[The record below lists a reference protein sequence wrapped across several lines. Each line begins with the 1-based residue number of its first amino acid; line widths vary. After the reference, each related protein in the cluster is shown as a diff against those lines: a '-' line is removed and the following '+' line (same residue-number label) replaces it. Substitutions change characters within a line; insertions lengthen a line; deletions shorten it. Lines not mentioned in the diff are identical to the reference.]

1 VETLHIRKPPQGFA
15 FGIRKEFGPPR
26 RPLGPLARNILGGIA
41 VARLGAP
48 EDSRAIY
55 LPTGLGEFGDGRGT
69 MGDGG
74 DGHWNDGL
82 RGTMGTGTTDCDL
95 RWREHGLRSGTVR
108 EIFWPDGAWEKI
120 SGKDLMRMQNGWR
133 SSLWELCKLI
143 CNFANPLKCKVENG
157 KPLEMLLM
165 DLCQFRIRNGHLDP
179 QETGKQIRIHNM
191 TVVLFLYKSL
201 KKSS

>member
-1 VETLHIRKPPQGFA
+1 MHICKPPQGFA

-48 EDSRAIY
+48 KDSRAIY
-55 LPTGLGEFGDGRGT
+55 LPPAISLRRRHATSSSRGFFIARQLPSPPPHNIFIATQVFVRPLPPSAAASPRFRRVWGWARNDGRR
-69 MGDGG
+69 GDGG

-95 RWREHGLRSGTVR
+95 RWREHGLRFGTAR

-120 SGKDLMRMQNGWR
+120 SEKDLMRMQNGWR
-133 SSLWELCKLI
+133 SPFG
-143 CNFANPLKCKVENG
+143 NFANSFATL
-157 KPLEMLLM
+157 
-165 DLCQFRIRNGHLDP
+165 
-179 QETGKQIRIHNM
+179 QIP
-191 TVVLFLYKSL
+191 
-201 KKSS
+201 

>member
-1 VETLHIRKPPQGFA
+1 MHICKPPQGFA

-48 EDSRAIY
+48 KDSRAIY
-55 LPTGLGEFGDGRGT
+55 LPPAISLRRRHATSSSRGFFIARLLHRATAPFAAATQHLHRDARWATNDGRR
-69 MGDGG
+69 GDGG

-95 RWREHGLRSGTVR
+95 RWREHGLRSGTAR

-133 SSLWELCKLI
+133 SPLWELCKLI
-143 CNFANPLKCKVENG
+143 CNFANPLKCKAENG
-157 KPLEMLLM
+157 KPFEML
-165 DLCQFRIRNGHLDP
+165 
-179 QETGKQIRIHNM
+179 
-191 TVVLFLYKSL
+191 
-201 KKSS
+201 